1 MKTMKKV
8 LAMLL
13 AVVMTLGMTV
23 TTFAADDIVGNSDDT
38 GTITVKGIEE
48 TDATITA
55 YPIAMAEYDTTTGV
69 FKGYA
74 NPYSLADIENP
85 TKAELEA
92 IDTTKLTGIKLVYD
106 KTTNSYTKSDVAV
119 GMYLIKVAQEE
130 VTVYSDAV
138 VSVKYS
144 NGTGSGNV
152 VENGQLTM
160 TTKIADGVAWVK
172 KTIEV
177 EVDKTVE
184 DKAGITSNIG
194 DVNDY
199 VVTIDPIPNYSGKY
213 PVLKVTDVMSS
224 GLTYGKDVKVY
235 VDDAEISADKYEAT
249 FTEATNTLVVS
260 FVVDGK
266 YTMNEYAGKAA
277 EIRYTAEVNENAK
290 LNGGENGNTVTI
302 DYTKDST
309 VDGDD
314 GSDKDDTHVYTFDID
329 GQIEG
334 NLTEKILTKVE
345 ESTSTTKTPLKDAEF
360 ALYTDEACTKPYT
373 NKAGNWNTTS
383 DGNGK
388 FQMQGLAAGTYYFKE
403 TKAPGGYSLNT
414 HVYKIVIDATIHEE
428 TGKLESWSITI
439 DDATTSTFEMTTD
452 GPVETKEGKVEIPNT
467 KLVNLPSTG
476 GIGTTI
482 FTIVG
487 CLIMIAAAVMF
498 FVSRRKEA
506 K

>member
-13 AVVMTLGMTV
+13 AVVLTLGVTV

-48 TDATITA
+48 IDATITA
-55 YPIAMAEYDTTTGV
+55 YPIAMAEYNTTTGV

-74 NPYSLADIENP
+74 NPFGLADIENP

-92 IDTTKLTGIKLVYD
+92 IDTTGLTGIELVYD
-106 KTTNSYTKSDVAV
+106 EATNSYTKSDVAV

-130 VTVYSDAV
+130 VTVYGDAV

-152 VENGQLTM
+152 VENGELTM

-177 EVDKTVE
+177 EVEKTVE

-199 VVTIDPIPNYSGKY
+199 VVTIDPIPNYSGDY
-213 PVLKVTDVMSS
+213 PVLKVTDVMSA
-224 GLTYGKDVKVY
+224 GLTYGNDVKVY

-249 FTEATNTLVVS
+249 FTDATNTLVVN
-260 FVVDGK
+260 FVVNGE
-266 YTMNEYAGKAA
+266 YTMNSYAGKAA
-277 EIRYTAEVNENAK
+277 EIRYTAKVNENAK
-290 LNGGENGNTVTI
+290 LNGEENGNTATL

-309 VDGDD
+309 VDGED
-314 GSDKDDTHVYTFDID
+314 GSDKDNTHVYTFDID
-329 GQIEG
+329 GQIAG
-334 NLTEKILTKVE
+334 NLTEKILTKVK
-345 ESTSTTKTPLKDAEF
+345 ESTATTKTPLKDAEF
-360 ALYTDEACTKPYT
+360 ALYTDEACKNPYT
-373 NKAGNWNTTS
+373 NESVKWNTTS
-383 DGNGK
+383 DVNGK

-403 TKAPGGYSLNT
+403 TKAPDGYSLNT
-414 HVYKIVIDATIHEE
+414 HVYKIVIEATINEE
-428 TGKLESWSITI
+428 TGELESWSITI
-439 DDATTSTFEMTTD
+439 DDATTSTFEMTAD
-452 GPVETKEGKVEIPNT
+452 GPVEIVEGKVEIPNT
-467 KLVNLPSTG
+467 QLVNLPSTG

-487 CLIMIAAAVMF
+487 CLIMIAAACMLF
-498 FVSRRKEA
+498 ANRKKEV